1 MRRPSQNQVS
11 PSAPVLQVGRVV
23 SHLKELLD
31 ANGLSVR
38 QLADRLGVADLRP
51 LYGLRNNTAR
61 AYDFALLARVCAL
74 FDLLPLE
81 TLLEY
86 VPKGAEPET
95 HYQKRTVLLALPCPY
110 GGIRSLILEH
120 RGDLATM
127 QYFEQVGDETALHW
141 STISNLANYRS
152 KAVRSST
159 LAALCQHFGGIA
171 HVYVYDPNFSWLQ
184 SGSES
189 EHSGTDP

>member
-1 MRRPSQNQVS
+1 MSMPNQDQAS
-11 PSAPVLQVGRVV
+11 LPDPVLRVGRVV

-31 ANGLSVR
+31 ANDLSVR
-38 QLADRLGVADLRP
+38 QLAGRLGVTDPRQ

-61 AYDFALLARVCAL
+61 AYDLALLAQVCAI

-86 VPKGAEPET
+86 VPPGVEPEVR
-95 HYQKRTVLLALPCPY
+95 YQKRTVLPALPCPY
-110 GGIRSLILEH
+110 GGIRSLILDH

-141 STISNLANYRS
+141 STLANLANYRS
-152 KAVRSST
+152 KAVRAST
-159 LAALCQHFGGIA
+159 LAALSQHFGGIA
-171 HVYVYDPNFSWLQ
+171 QVYVYDPQFSWPQ
-184 SGSES
+184 AGSGAD
-189 EHSGTDP
+189 HSGADL